1 MGRRRIGVK
10 PLTNA
15 EKARRYREHQKA
27 KLETIR
33 ESIKAELKTS
43 WEPELKEALLAE
55 QKKKGRELAKKADQS
70 HEQGRIIGI
79 CETAVFFI
87 GKDRADITQSILS
100 HFMIDY
106 EKAASALEADK
117 RTKSITLKTLKNGW
131 AWGKPP
137 RIKK

>member
-1 MGRRRIGVK
+1 MGRRRIGDK

-15 EKARRYREHQKA
+15 EKVRRYRERQKA

-33 ESIKAELKTS
+33 ESIKAELKAS
-43 WEPELKEALLAE
+43 WEPELKESMLAE
-55 QKKKGRELAKKADQS
+55 QRKKGRELAKKADQS

-79 CETAVFFI
+79 CETAAFFI
-87 GKDRADITQSILS
+87 GEDRADITQSILS

-106 EKAASALEADK
+106 EKAAAALEADK
-117 RTKSITLKTLKNGW
+117 RTKSLTLKSLKNGG